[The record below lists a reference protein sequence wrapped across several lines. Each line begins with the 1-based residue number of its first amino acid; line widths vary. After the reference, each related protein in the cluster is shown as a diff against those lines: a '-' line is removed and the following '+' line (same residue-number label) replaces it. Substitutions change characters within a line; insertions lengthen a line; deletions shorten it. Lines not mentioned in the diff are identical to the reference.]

1 MYGAGKV
8 GTDYYHFLKES
19 HYCHLAGWVDKDY
32 RKLKKM
38 GKEVSSLE
46 ALNEVQYDLVL
57 IAHANKEIAGMIMDN
72 LQKLDVPKEKIMWFP
87 VDYI

>member
-1 MYGAGKV
+1 M
-8 GTDYYHFLKES
+8 
-19 HYCHLAGWVDKDY
+19 
-32 RKLKKM
+32 
-38 GKEVSSLE
+38 E
-46 ALNEVQYDLVL
+46 AFNEVQYDLVL